1 VNSANRLTSEQG
13 HACIATLL
21 QEVRSPRIIP
31 KIIEESTSKNASLR
45 QKIAEYIQIII
56 TSYERHV
63 IEKYQTILEG
73 AITLAISD
81 ANKDVRQITRKTFQS
96 YIELYPSKADKMLSN
111 FDLSVQKALIDEGI
125 IEGSISPLKKPHQH
139 ALSGQHAKNNQRPSS
154 AMSGR
159 IANPKVETI
168 NEKPDYVKSYSTAY
182 TFSSDKLDGQDAPKK
197 NQREPSSA
205 KLASNSSPINKSPTV
220 KPVRA
225 GFSTL
230 SKNSNRL
237 EVNTDKGRTISTNSP
252 VAFSSKNASTRNRES
267 YNPIA
272 NGRRSTTPMKPNSP
286 TPMSNVKDFISS

>member
-1 VNSANRLTSEQG
+1 MNEEDWSHIEKVPVYTEKELATEFESFSSILNGTNADWNKRLKAIKRFEGLILGGAPHIGNFPVLMSKLYLQINAQLNDLRSAISKEACILVCLAAKQSGEILENFCDKIITKECLLKTVNSANRLTSEQG

-139 ALSGQHAKNNQRPSS
+139 ALSGQHAK
-154 AMSGR
+154 
-159 IANPKVETI
+159 K
-168 NEKPDYVKSYSTAY
+168 
-182 TFSSDKLDGQDAPKK
+182 
-197 NQREPSSA
+197 
-205 KLASNSSPINKSPTV
+205 
-220 KPVRA
+220 
-225 GFSTL
+225 
-230 SKNSNRL
+230 
-237 EVNTDKGRTISTNSP
+237 
-252 VAFSSKNASTRNRES
+252 
-267 YNPIA
+267 
-272 NGRRSTTPMKPNSP
+272 
-286 TPMSNVKDFISS
+286 